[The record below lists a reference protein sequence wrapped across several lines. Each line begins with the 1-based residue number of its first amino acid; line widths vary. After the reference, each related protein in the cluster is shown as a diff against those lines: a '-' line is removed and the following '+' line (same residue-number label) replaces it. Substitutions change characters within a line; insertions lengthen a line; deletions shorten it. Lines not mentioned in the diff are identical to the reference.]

1 MSKILYISHSF
12 VTDVN
17 RKIGLNFLNYGYDIL
32 LVTPQ
37 IIKTYNFV
45 KHADN
50 GTTNSNIIFLN
61 TLFTN
66 PRIQIYKG
74 LRNVI
79 KKFNPDFIIYDN
91 DPYCLQLLFIILMKS
106 KNQKLY
112 SVTCE
117 NMDFKL
123 FGLGASNF
131 VKTIFKFIL
140 TPFLRKRITGIYT
153 VNKEGT
159 NIFNNKGFK
168 NVNQMPI
175 GFDSNK
181 FKINLKTREL
191 YRNKLKISS
200 VCIGY
205 FGRVCY
211 EKGLE
216 ILLVALNNIKS
227 YDWVFVMDEFK
238 DYKDP
243 YILNIKTLIKKY
255 DLESRIIF
263 VNPTHNNIQNYINA
277 VDIVVLPSISTKIWI
292 EQYGRVISESLAC
305 GKHILVSS
313 SGHLPDLV
321 IDFGQVFKEGDV
333 NDLTKKLNNLLSKD
347 FIFKANKKGSVYA
360 HENLSINKQT
370 EIFINTLL

>member
-1 MSKILYISHSF
+1 
-12 VTDVN
+12 
-17 RKIGLNFLNYGYDIL
+17 LNYDYDTL
-32 LVTPQ
+32 LVTPK
-37 IIKTYNFV
+37 IIKTHNFV
-45 KHADN
+45 KHADKGAN
-50 GTTNSNIIFLN
+50 SSNIIFLN

-66 PRIQIYKG
+66 PRLQIYKG
-74 LRNVI
+74 LRNAI
-79 KKFNPDFIIYDN
+79 QKFNPDFIIYDN
-91 DPYCLQLLFIILMKS
+91 DPYCLQVLLIILMKS

-112 SVTCE
+112 SITCE

-123 FGLGASNF
+123 FGLGFGNF
-131 VKTIFKFIL
+131 IKTIFKFIL
-140 TPFLRKRITGIYT
+140 TPFLRKRIAGIYT
-153 VNKEGT
+153 VNKDGT
-159 NIFNNKGFK
+159 NIFNSKGFK

-181 FKINLKTREL
+181 FKINLKTRKS

-216 ILLVALNNIKS
+216 ILLAALNKIKTR
-227 YDWVFVMDEFK
+227 DWIFLMDEFSA
-238 DYKDP
+238 YKDP

-263 VNPTHNNIQNYINA
+263 VNPTHDNIQNYINA
-277 VDIVVLPSISTKIWI
+277 VDLVVLPSISTKIWI

-305 GKHILVSS
+305 GKHTLVSS

-321 IDFGQVFKEGDV
+321 SDFGQVFREGDV
-333 NDLTKKLNNLLSKD
+333 NDLTKKLNNILSKD

-370 EIFINTLL
+370 EIFNNTLL